1 MHKNNNLKL
10 SLDLSSSDSEFKKPL
25 KKVVESPK
33 VKIKNE
39 DSDADEDFSIEMS
52 GRKNK
57 AMINKKERNSS
68 ISSESSTEIVFKKHQ
83 SRSSIK
89 KKKDTPEILQT
100 SSRSRSSSRGKS
112 RSSSRPDSIKKRVS
126 FTRTDS
132 SSSSSSNKSHSS
144 SSSSSS
150 SGSETPTSEKKNHD
164 KTLKRKS
171 REKRKNKKSNSP
183 PIKTEV
189 KQKKLQKPKK
199 NERSRSN
206 SPTVSSLTSSL
217 DETNISL
224 PMKVYI
230 DQKPP
235 IDKTNLKLKQHRR
248 SPSLEKPSDNEFVN
262 NKEKKEKKKD
272 KLIVDDNS
280 SGAEMTDVSPLPS
293 PYQPKVSMTPKTET
307 PTPDNEK
314 LKLMKFNEIF
324 DMRELMRSIDDKI
337 EKYTKSNSHRS
348 HTHQQ
353 SNENLS
359 AKSDKRSTNML
370 RFLSNSQLLDS
381 ESEIF
386 NIRSTNESRNET
398 SSTMRKK
405 KKSKEKLLIEKQ
417 PILRVTSSA
426 LNRMKEQQRIEKE
439 NRVNK
444 NLK

>member
-217 DETNISL
+217 DETNIS
-224 PMKVYI
+224 
-230 DQKPP
+230 
-235 IDKTNLKLKQHRR
+235 R